1 MEAELRKLK
10 VCDGMSRETTAFNAE
25 LWIDGK
31 LAAHV
36 ENDGG
41 GGSNFIRYVDR
52 NHGKSAYET
61 AFNAWTEAMPPVPV
75 EDEWPTMDGFQPAY
89 HGPLKMDA
97 ELWIGEEVERI
108 ALEQQLRRACG
119 RNTLI
124 RLEGDAAN
132 EWRTFK
138 PAMKFTPEVGAQ
150 LRTKHGAKLL
160 EIINERFIKG
170 AK

>member
-1 MEAELRKLK
+1 MNEELRKVK
-10 VCDGMSRETTAFNAE
+10 VYDGLSRETTAFNAE
-25 LWIDGK
+25 LWIDGE

-41 GGSNFIRYVDR
+41 GGSHMIRYVDR
-52 NHGKSAYET
+52 NHGRSAYET
-61 AFNAWTEAMPPVPV
+61 AFNAWTEAMPP
-75 EDEWPTMDGFQPAY
+75 TPADDDF
-89 HGPLKMDA
+89 GPLEMDA
-97 ELWIGEEVERI
+97 ELWISEEVERI
-108 ALEQQLRRACG
+108 AWEQQLKRRCS

-124 RLEGDAAN
+124 RIEGDGAD
-132 EWRTFK
+132 EYRSFT
-138 PAMKFTPEVGAQ
+138 PALKYTPEVGAQ

>member
-1 MEAELRKLK
+1 MNAELRKVK
-10 VCDGMSRETTAFNAE
+10 VYDGLSRETTAFNAE

-36 ENDGG
+36 ENNGG
-41 GGSNFIRYVDR
+41 GGSHMIRYVDR

-61 AFNAWTEAMPPVPV
+61 AFNAWTEAMPP
-75 EDEWPTMDGFQPAY
+75 TPADDDF
-89 HGPLKMDA
+89 GPLEMDA
-97 ELWIGEEVERI
+97 ELWISEEVERI
-108 ALEQQLRRACG
+108 AWEQQLKRRCS

-124 RLEGDAAN
+124 RIEGDGTD
-132 EWRTFK
+132 EYRSFT
-138 PAMKFTPEVGAQ
+138 PALKYTPEVGAR
-150 LRTKHGAKLL
+150 LRAKHGANLI

>member
-1 MEAELRKLK
+1 MNAELRKVK
-10 VCDGMSRETTAFNAE
+10 VYDGLSRETTAFNAE

-41 GGSNFIRYVDR
+41 GGSHMIRYVDR
-52 NHGKSAYET
+52 NHGKSAYEA
-61 AFNAWTEAMPPVPV
+61 AFNAWTEAMPP
-75 EDEWPTMDGFQPAY
+75 TPADDDF
-89 HGPLKMDA
+89 GPMAMDA

-108 ALEQQLRRACG
+108 AWEQQLKRRCS

-124 RLEGDAAN
+124 RIEGDGAD
-132 EWRTFK
+132 EYRSFT
-138 PAMKFTPEVGAQ
+138 PAVKFTPEFAAK
-150 LRTKHGAKLL
+150 LRAKHGANLI

>member
-1 MEAELRKLK
+1 MNAELRKVK
-10 VCDGMSRETTAFNAE
+10 VYDGMSRETTAFNAE

-41 GGSNFIRYVDR
+41 GGPNFLRWVDMM
-52 NHGKSAYET
+52 HGKSAFQK
-61 AFNAWTEAMPPVPV
+61 AFDAWTEAMPPVPV
-75 EDEWPTMDGFQPAY
+75 EDEWAIGRDF
-89 HGPLKMDA
+89 GPLKMDA
-97 ELWIGEEVERI
+97 ELWIDEEVERI

-138 PAMKFTPEVGAQ
+138 PAVKFTPEVGTQ
-150 LRTKHGAKLL
+150 LRAKHGANLI

>member
-1 MEAELRKLK
+1 MEAELRKVK
-10 VCDGMSRETTAFNAE
+10 VYDGLSRETTAFNAE

-41 GGSNFIRYVDR
+41 GGSHMIRYVDR
-52 NHGKSAYET
+52 NHGRSAYET
-61 AFNAWTEAMPPVPV
+61 AFNAWTEAMPP
-75 EDEWPTMDGFQPAY
+75 TPADDDF
-89 HGPLKMDA
+89 GPLEMDA
-97 ELWIGEEVERI
+97 ELWISEEVERI
-108 ALEQQLRRACG
+108 AWEQQLKRRCS

-124 RLEGDAAN
+124 RIEGDGAD
-132 EWRTFK
+132 EYRSFT
-138 PAMKFTPEVGAQ
+138 PAVKFTPEFAAK
-150 LRTKHGAKLL
+150 LRAKHGANLI

>member
-1 MEAELRKLK
+1 MNAELRKVK
-10 VCDGMSRETTAFNAE
+10 VYDGMSRETTAFNAE
-25 LWIDGK
+25 LWIDGE

-41 GGSNFIRYVDR
+41 GGPNFIRYVDR
-52 NHGKSAYET
+52 SHGRSAYET
-61 AFNAWTEAMPPVPV
+61 AFDAWTEAMPP
-75 EDEWPTMDGFQPAY
+75 TPADDDF
-89 HGPLKMDA
+89 GPLEMDA

-108 ALEQQLRRACG
+108 ALVQQLRRACG

-124 RLEGDAAN
+124 RLDGDGAN

-138 PAMKFTPEVGAQ
+138 PAVKFTPELAAK

>member
-1 MEAELRKLK
+1 MNAELRKLK
-10 VCDGMSRETTAFNAE
+10 VYDAMSRETTAFNAE

-41 GGSNFIRYVDR
+41 GGSHMVRYVAR
-52 NHGKSAYET
+52 THGKSAYET

-75 EDEWPTMDGFQPAY
+75 NDEWAIERDF
-89 HGPLKMDA
+89 GPLKMDA

-138 PAMKFTPEVGAQ
+138 PARKYTPEFAAQ
-150 LRTKHGAKLL
+150 LRATHSTNLI

>member
-1 MEAELRKLK
+1 MNAELRKVK
-10 VCDGMSRETTAFNAE
+10 VYDGMSRETTAFNAE
-25 LWIDGK
+25 LWISLTAGEDK
-31 LAAHV
+31 QLAAHV

-41 GGSNFIRYVDR
+41 GGSHMVRYVDR

-61 AFNAWTEAMPPVPV
+61 AFNAWTEAMPP
-75 EDEWPTMDGFQPAY
+75 TPADDDF
-89 HGPLKMDA
+89 GPLEMDA
-97 ELWIGEEVERI
+97 GLWIGEEVERI
-108 ALEQQLRRACG
+108 ALVQQLRRACG

-124 RLEGDAAN
+124 RLDGDGAN

-138 PAMKFTPEVGAQ
+138 PARKYTPEFAAQ
-150 LRTKHGAKLL
+150 LRATHSTNLI

>member
-1 MEAELRKLK
+1 MNAELRKVK
-10 VCDGMSRETTAFNAE
+10 VYDGMSRETTAFNAE
-25 LWIDGK
+25 LWIDGE

-41 GGSNFIRYVDR
+41 GGDHMIRYVDR
-52 NHGKSAYET
+52 NHGESAFQK
-61 AFNAWTEAMPPVPV
+61 AFDAWTEAMPPA
-75 EDEWPTMDGFQPAY
+75 PADDDF
-89 HGPLKMDA
+89 GPMAMDA

-124 RLEGDAAN
+124 RLEGDGAN

-138 PAMKFTPEVGAQ
+138 PAVKFTPEVGAR
-150 LRTKHGAKLL
+150 LRAKHGANLI

>member
-1 MEAELRKLK
+1 MNAELRKVK
-10 VCDGMSRETTAFNAE
+10 VYDGMSRETTAFNAE
-25 LWIDGK
+25 LWIDGE

-52 NHGKSAYET
+52 NHGKSAFQK
-61 AFNAWTEAMPPVPV
+61 AFDAWTEAMPP
-75 EDEWPTMDGFQPAY
+75 TPADDDF
-89 HGPLKMDA
+89 GPMAMDA

-124 RLEGDAAN
+124 RLEGDGAN

>member
-1 MEAELRKLK
+1 MNAELRKVK
-10 VCDGMSRETTAFNAE
+10 VYDGMSRETTAFNAE
-25 LWIDGK
+25 LRIDGK

-36 ENDGG
+36 ETDGG
-41 GGSNFIRYVDR
+41 GGSHMVRYVDR

-61 AFNAWTEAMPPVPV
+61 AFNAWTKAMPPVP
-75 EDEWPTMDGFQPAY
+75 DSFA
-89 HGPLKMDA
+89 GPMAMDA

-108 ALEQQLRRACG
+108 ALVQQLRRACG

-124 RLEGDAAN
+124 RLEGDGAN

>member
-1 MEAELRKLK
+1 MNAELRKVK
-10 VCDGMSRETTAFNAE
+10 VYDGMSRETTAFNAE
-25 LWIDGK
+25 LWIDGE

-41 GGSNFIRYVDR
+41 GGSHMVRYVDR
-52 NHGKSAYET
+52 NHGRSAFQK
-61 AFNAWTEAMPPVPV
+61 AFDAWTEAMPP
-75 EDEWPTMDGFQPAY
+75 TPADDDF
-89 HGPLKMDA
+89 GPMAMDA

-108 ALEQQLRRACG
+108 AWEQQLKRRCS

-124 RLEGDAAN
+124 RIEGDGTD
-132 EWRTFK
+132 EYRSFT
-138 PAMKFTPEVGAQ
+138 PALKFTPEVGAQ
-150 LRTKHGAKLL
+150 LRTKHGANLI

>member
-1 MEAELRKLK
+1 MNAELRKLK
-10 VCDGMSRETTAFNAE
+10 TFKELSRETDAFSAE
-25 LWIDGK
+25 LWIDGE

-36 ENDGG
+36 TNDGG
-41 GGSNFIRYVDR
+41 GGDHMIRYVDR
-52 NHGKSAYET
+52 NHGRSAYET

-75 EDEWPTMDGFQPAY
+75 EDEWAIGRGF
-89 HGPLKMDA
+89 GPLEMDA
-97 ELWIGEEVERI
+97 ELWISEEVERI

-138 PAMKFTPEVGAQ
+138 PAMKFTPEVGAR
-150 LRTKHGAKLL
+150 LRAKHGANLI

>member
-1 MEAELRKLK
+1 MNAELRKVK
-10 VCDGMSRETTAFNAE
+10 VYDGMSRETTAFNAE

-41 GGSNFIRYVDR
+41 GGSHMIRYVDR
-52 NHGKSAYET
+52 NHGKSAFQK
-61 AFNAWTEAMPPVPV
+61 AFDAWTEAMPPVPV
-75 EDEWPTMDGFQPAY
+75 EDEWAIERGF
-89 HGPLKMDA
+89 GPMAMDA

-124 RLEGDAAN
+124 RLEGDGAN

-138 PAMKFTPEVGAQ
+138 PAMKFTPDLAAK
-150 LRTKHGAKLL
+150 LRAKHGANLI

>member
-1 MEAELRKLK
+1 MNAELRKVK
-10 VCDGMSRETTAFNAE
+10 VYDGMSRETTAFNAE

-36 ENDGG
+36 ENNGG
-41 GGSNFIRYVDR
+41 GGSHMVRYVDR
-52 NHGKSAYET
+52 NHGESAFQK
-61 AFNAWTEAMPPVPV
+61 AFDAWTEAMPPVPV
-75 EDEWPTMDGFQPAY
+75 EDEWAIGRDF
-89 HGPLKMDA
+89 GPLEMDA
-97 ELWIGEEVERI
+97 ELWISEEVERI
-108 ALEQQLRRACG
+108 AWEQQLKRRCS

-124 RLEGDAAN
+124 RIEGDAAN

-138 PAMKFTPEVGAQ
+138 PARKYTPEFAAQ
-150 LRTKHGAKLL
+150 LRATHSTNLI